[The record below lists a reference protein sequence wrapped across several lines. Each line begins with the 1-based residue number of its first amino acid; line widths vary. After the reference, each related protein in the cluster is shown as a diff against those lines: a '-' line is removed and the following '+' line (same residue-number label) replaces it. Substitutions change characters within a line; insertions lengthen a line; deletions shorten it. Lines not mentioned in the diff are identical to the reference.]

1 MFALL
6 DQNELLSIFL
16 EKSRSRSGKIQ
27 KPNEPVFDCIV
38 RNYLQNHTTGQN
50 KKDIKFVPI
59 SINYETVYEANTF
72 PMELLGESKSPE
84 SLVRVLRQLIQFKK
98 NLGKVIVQYG
108 DPISLSEYLMTLSQ
122 KKSIDLKQL
131 SDNSDMQRIIVANLG
146 KDMC

>member
-6 DQNELLSIFL
+6 DQNQLLSLYL

-27 KPNEPVFDCIV
+27 KPNEPLFDCIV
-38 RNYLQNHTTGQN
+38 QNYIQNYSSGLN

-59 SINYETVYEANTF
+59 SINYETVYEADTF

-84 SLVRVLRQLIQFKK
+84 SLMRVLRQLIQFKK

-108 DPISLSEYLMTLSQ
+108 DPISLNDYMVSLSQ
-122 KKSIDLKQL
+122 TKNIDL
-131 SDNSDMQRIIVANLG
+131 N
-146 KDMC
+146 